1 MPILALFR
9 WRADPAAL
17 VAAYDREMED
27 APSVTLD
34 QPRRSLHVFAR
45 GEDGGP
51 RPVTRIVV
59 ITDGDRR
66 EIRSYGPDGEF
77 LTATHQIAE

>member
-1 MPILALFR
+1 MTR
-9 WRADPAAL
+9 TERA
-17 VAAYDREMED
+17 ED
-27 APSVTLD
+27 VPEAIA
-34 QPRRSLHVFAR
+34 FAR

-51 RPVTRIVV
+51 RPVTRIV
-59 ITDGDRR
+59 IIDRLGDRR

>member
-1 MPILALFR
+1 VVKHPGTIEFVDGASGR
-9 WRADPAAL
+9 VTSTERA
-17 VAAYDREMED
+17 ED
-27 APSVTLD
+27 VPEAIA
-34 QPRRSLHVFAR
+34 FAR